1 MKKITLTENQYRLL
15 LEKNESSIKEK
26 LLTEKLADVDLD
38 VDFLYDTYFKE
49 DIDNLNEIGILKG
62 NMFQNIEIDT
72 SILKSVESKQAHSL
86 NPCKILINKGING
99 YQPITKIL
107 YLSVSFSAL
116 NHIINNNGDL
126 NAAYEDLSTPTQ
138 KNNFSREFTEEKV
151 KGSIH
156 HELAHWLDDT
166 FNKQHI
172 EKRIRKQIEAGSRN
186 LKNIPVNMEKFEI
199 QGQIHNVKQL
209 HNKYKDTWDYLSFSQ
224 MLSLSPALTTVK
236 NQLNDIQRKEWI
248 RDLKTRMYRENLLGK
263 KMINT

>member
-1 MKKITLTENQYRLL
+1 MKNFIKKLL
-15 LEKNESSIKEK
+15 KEH
-26 LLTEKLADVDLD
+26 LLTEKLTDVDLD

-49 DIDNLNEIGILKG
+49 DIDNLNETGILKG
-62 NMFQNIEIDT
+62 NMFENIETDT
-72 SILKSVESKQAHSL
+72 SILKSEEAKEAHRL
-86 NPCKILINKGING
+86 NPCKILINEGING
-99 YQPITKIL
+99 YQPLTKIL
-107 YLSVSFSAL
+107 YLSVSFKAL

-126 NAAYEDLSTPTQ
+126 NAAYEDLSNPTQ
-138 KNNFSREFTEEKV
+138 KNNFSREFAEEKV

-172 EKRIRKQIEAGSRN
+172 EKRIQKQIETGNRN

-209 HNKYKDTWDYLSFSQ
+209 HNKYKDTWDDLSFTQ
-224 MLSLSPALTTVK
+224 MVNLSPALNVVY
-236 NQLNDIQRKEWI
+236 NQLNDTQRKEWI